1 MFVWVTCDLTRQT
14 HPCKHCLLEIS
25 VFLRNLVKSRRHILI
40 TLTSRTKETGWMWL
54 WRWNDSTLFLA
65 SPKLLFQS
73 SKSESRPHSKNHGGS
88 PHRKHKKERSYRL
101 RSPSRSFLWKRSVSK
116 CQELSGYVLHSI
128 TTKLLLIIRNGSIF
142 KAFGLR
148 KCHIMFVQGRLR
160 NFLKSVLYAQSL
172 FFLYL
177 KVWCIIVFWTFSL
190 RSLSSLLKR
199 FIGGGR
205 AWVRVK
211 IFVVH
216 SVWPSLFPRF
226 LIQSE
231 AGKEG

>member
-54 WRWNDSTLFLA
+54 WWWDNSTLFLA

-73 SKSESRPHSKNHGGS
+73 SESELRPHSKNHCGS

-101 RSPSRSFLWKRSVSK
+101 RSPSSSFLWKRSVSK
-116 CQELSGYVLHSI
+116 RQELLGSVLHSI
-128 TTKLLLIIRNGSIF
+128 TTKRLLIIRNGSIF

-148 KCHIMFVQGRLR
+148 KCHIMFVQGRKEI
-160 NFLKSVLYAQSL
+160 FLKVCCTCKV
-172 FFLYL
+172 FFLLYQ
-177 KVWCIIVFWTFSL
+177 KVWCTIVFWTFSL

-205 AWVRVK
+205 GWVRVK

-216 SVWPSLFPRF
+216 SVWPSPFARF